1 MSEVKLIRRL
11 TGKDLV
17 VFGLSLMAPV
27 TIFTTFG
34 IASQVTDSR
43 VPLAYIFTAL
53 ALCLTGYCYAL
64 MVKAFPIS
72 GSAYSYVHRAVN
84 SKIGFLVGWALLTSY
99 ALLPMVNYLV
109 AAIFLYSIVPQI
121 PFWFWIILL
130 IGLNTFINI
139 KGTKLASWVNSLL
152 LTYSFVVVIIFS
164 LLSIRYILVDKTV
177 TSLFSITPF
186 VGYGFELSAIMA
198 GASLLCFSYLG
209 FDSITTLAEEVIEP
223 EKTIPRSIYTII
235 GIGTLTFV
243 VVAYLGTLVQP
254 SYQNFTN
261 LDSAAVE
268 LVAMVGGNLFV
279 SFFLAGMLIGCFA
292 SGLASQAS
300 ASRVL
305 YAMGRDKMLPTI
317 FATLSPKYQT
327 PVFNLLLIAAISLL
341 SLVMTLTLAASLI
354 NFGALIAFLF
364 VNIAVIFHYFIKNK
378 NRSISS
384 IIRYLTIPSLGSIF
398 IIYLLF
404 NLDTI
409 SILFGIVWGVLGV
422 FYLIYLVK
430 FKGMEQINLDFSEEV

>member
-1 MSEVKLIRRL
+1 MSEVKLVRRL

-84 SKIGFLVGWALLTSY
+84 SKVGFLVGWALLTSY

-152 LTYSFVVVIIFS
+152 LTYSFLVVIIFS
-164 LLSIRYILVDKTV
+164 ILSIRYILVDKTV

-186 VGYGFELSAIMA
+186 VGSGFELSAIMA

-209 FDSITTLAEEVIEP
+209 FDSITTLAEEVVEP
-223 EKTIPRSIYTII
+223 EKTIPRAIYTII

-243 VVAYLGTLVQP
+243 VVSYLGTLVQP

-305 YAMGRDKMLPTI
+305 YAMGRDKMLPTV

-364 VNIAVIFHYFIKNK
+364 VNIAVIFHYFIKSKNK
-378 NRSISS
+378 SISS

-409 SILFGIVWGVLGV
+409 SIVFGIVWVVLGV

>member
-243 VVAYLGTLVQP
+243 VVSYLGTLVQP

>member
-11 TGKDLV
+11 TGKELV
-17 VFGLSLMAPV
+17 VFGLSLMAPI

-34 IASQVTDSR
+34 IASEVTDSR
-43 VPLAYIFTAL
+43 IPLAYIFTAL

-84 SKIGFLVGWALLTSY
+84 SKVGFLVGWALLTSY

-130 IGLNTFINI
+130 IGLNTLINI
-139 KGTKLASWVNSLL
+139 KGTKLASWVNTLL
-152 LTYSFVVVIIFS
+152 LTYSFLVVIIFS
-164 LLSIRYILVDKTV
+164 ILSIRYILIDKSV
-177 TSLFSITPF
+177 SSLFSITPF
-186 VGYGFELSAIMA
+186 VGSGFELPAIIA

-223 EKTIPRSIYTII
+223 EKTIPRSIYAII

-243 VVAYLGTLVQP
+243 VVSYLGTLVQP

-305 YAMGRDKMLPTI
+305 YAMGRDKMLPAV
-317 FATLSPKYQT
+317 FASLSPKYQT
-327 PVFNLLLIAAISLL
+327 PVFNLLLIASISLL
-341 SLVMTLTLAASLI
+341 SLVMTLTLATSFI

-364 VNIAVIFHYFIKNK
+364 VNIAVIFHYYIKTK
-378 NRSISS
+378 NRSVSS
-384 IIRYLTIPSLGSIF
+384 TIRYLLLPSLGSIF

-409 SILFGIVWGVLGV
+409 SIVFGIVWGALGV
-422 FYLIYLVK
+422 LYLIYLVK
-430 FKGMEQINLDFSEEV
+430 FKGMEQISLDFSEEV